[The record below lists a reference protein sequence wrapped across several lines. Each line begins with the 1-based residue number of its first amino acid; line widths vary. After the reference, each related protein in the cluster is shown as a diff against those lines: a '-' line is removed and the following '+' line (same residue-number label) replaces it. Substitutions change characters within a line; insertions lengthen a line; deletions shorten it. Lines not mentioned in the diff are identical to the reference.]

1 MGGISTYSTPIES
14 TSEEIVAFITLL
26 HFLGRRRLPTTKS
39 SIIGLGPVCLPP
51 IHPLAVEGRRD
62 EASAD
67 ARRSG
72 FNRPRTFQRYH
83 DAKKDRAANEAP
95 FSLCLLIEVSHVRAT
110 HHRLEANPRR

>member
-26 HFLGRRRLPTTKS
+26 HFLGRRRLQRSPAS
-39 SIIGLGPVCLPP
+39 LAGPVCLTP
-51 IHPLAVEGRRD
+51 IHPRAVEGRRD